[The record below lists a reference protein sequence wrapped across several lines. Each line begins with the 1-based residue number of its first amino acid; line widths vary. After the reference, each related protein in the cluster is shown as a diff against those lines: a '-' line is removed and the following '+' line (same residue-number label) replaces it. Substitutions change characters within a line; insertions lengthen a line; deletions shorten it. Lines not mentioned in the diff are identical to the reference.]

1 MMSFS
6 VHSPAGMMSET
17 ERKTKIE
24 TDERLY
30 EQHEYTVRDIDNV
43 VRSSIRPGLF
53 SLHTQIR

>member
-17 ERKTKIE
+17 ERKTKTE

-43 VRSSIRPGLF
+43 RSSIRPGLF